1 MGTYMT
7 VIYSDEHAQYILKIL
22 LKASKYFGSNNN
34 LKNSI
39 LQIRFVAPITL
50 SYDTIDAKSWRSAR
64 LCVFLRKFQ
73 VGLQTH
79 KHHTRHKRLIS
90 HEKLCHIESATTKRK
105 RKVRKGKTYPGPES
119 VDLQRNK

>member
-39 LQIRFVAPITL
+39 LQIRFVAPPPLHPNYIIL
-50 SYDTIDAKSWRSAR
+50 RHNWRKKLAER
-64 LCVFLRKFQ
+64 TALCIFAQISGGFANT
-73 VGLQTH
+73 QTS
-79 KHHTRHKRLIS
+79 HTTQTSNL
-90 HEKLCHIESATTKRK
+90 A
-105 RKVRKGKTYPGPES
+105 RKVVSHRKCNDKKKEES
-119 VDLQRNK
+119 

>member
-39 LQIRFVAPITL
+39 LQIRFVAPLAQPTPPHPQPHYIIL
-50 SYDTIDAKSWRSAR
+50 RHNWRKKLAER
-64 LCVFLRKFQ
+64 TALCIFAQISGGFSNT
-73 VGLQTH
+73 QTH
-79 KHHTRHKRLIS
+79 TTHTSDLAQKVVS
-90 HEKLCHIESATTKRK
+90 HRKCNDKQKEES
-105 RKVRKGKTYPGPES
+105 
-119 VDLQRNK
+119 